1 LYETLYLVYIYIPNP
16 TKKMISKGSYDTK
29 DWSAV
34 LAAENS
40 VLPSQEYITF
50 IYKYS

>member
-1 LYETLYLVYIYIPNP
+1 
-16 TKKMISKGSYDTK
+16 MISKGSYDTK

-50 IYKYS
+50 YIYSNQNSY